1 MTTVCNN
8 AGSIIAN
15 TDANDYYIDVISTTE
30 SSTGGM
36 YRFTLVKDTEGGEIA
51 KDLDGTSKTKEAQ
64 STEQTAKA
72 ASIIREYKS
81 DEINVTVTAEN
92 ETDLPED
99 AKLQVTAI
107 EKDNKNTAEKYED
120 VKQQL
125 IDKTTDKSYSIAGFL
140 AYDISF
146 VDNNGNKIEPN
157 GKVQVSI
164 EYNKT
169 AIPEELK
176 NDKNL
181 ANTAVTVMHLEEDE
195 EGKVKIL

>member
-36 YRFTLVKDTEGGEIA
+36 YRFTLVKDTEGGKIA

-92 ETDLPED
+92 EPDLPED
-99 AKLQVTAI
+99 AK
-107 EKDNKNTAEKYED
+107 
-120 VKQQL
+120 
-125 IDKTTDKSYSIAGFL
+125 
-140 AYDISF
+140 
-146 VDNNGNKIEPN
+146 
-157 GKVQVSI
+157 
-164 EYNKT
+164 
-169 AIPEELK
+169 
-176 NDKNL
+176 
-181 ANTAVTVMHLEEDE
+181 
-195 EGKVKIL
+195 